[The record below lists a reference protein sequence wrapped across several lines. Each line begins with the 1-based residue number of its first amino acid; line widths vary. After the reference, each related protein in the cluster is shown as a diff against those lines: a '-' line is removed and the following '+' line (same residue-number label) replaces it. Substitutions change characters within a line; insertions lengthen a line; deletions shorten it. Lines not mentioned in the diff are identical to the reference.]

1 LAVFVQPPSVDALID
16 RLRNRSTESE
26 EKIEQR
32 VAKAGLELTYADKF
46 DVRLVND
53 NLDVAKAEAMK
64 LVNDFLA
71 E

>member
-1 LAVFVQPPSVDALID
+1 MD
-16 RLRNRSTESE
+16 RLINRSTESE
-26 EKIEQR
+26 EKIQQR
-32 VAKAGLELTYADKF
+32 VSKAGLELTYANKF

>member
-1 LAVFVQPPSVDALID
+1 MNSGISLKVIFL
-16 RLRNRSTESE
+16 NCSE
-26 EKIEQR
+26 EKIQQR
-32 VAKAGLELTYADKF
+32 VSKAGLELTYADKF

-53 NLDVAKAEAMK
+53 ILDVAKAEALK

>member
-1 LAVFVQPPSVDALID
+1 
-16 RLRNRSTESE
+16 
-26 EKIEQR
+26 
-32 VAKAGLELTYADKF
+32 LELTYADKF

>member
-1 LAVFVQPPSVDALID
+1 
-16 RLRNRSTESE
+16 
-26 EKIEQR
+26 
-32 VAKAGLELTYADKF
+32 LELTYGDKF

-53 NLDVAKAEAMK
+53 ILDVAKAEAMK